1 MTRPYGQYCGLARAL
16 ELVGGR
22 WSMLIVRELL
32 TGPKRFTDLEHGLR
46 GIPTNILS
54 SRLRELEEAGLV
66 ERSLVDRSSSV
77 VYRLTRYG
85 LELEEPVV
93 ALGRWGSRS
102 LGRPDESLKF
112 TASALMLA
120 LHGAFR
126 PEKAKGRSLAV
137 EIRLDDQRLD
147 ILVSDG
153 QVTFT
158 SDPASTPRLVLETTP
173 DVLAELLRGSS
184 DLPSASAS
192 GRLRVD
198 GPMRDAVRFFEMFR
212 LPSRNGASA

>member
-1 MTRPYGQYCGLARAL
+1 MTRGYGQYCGLARAL

-22 WSMLIVRELL
+22 WSLLIVRELL
-32 TGPKRFTDLEHGLR
+32 AGPKRFTDLEQGLR

-66 ERSLVDRSSSV
+66 ERTLVARSSSV
-77 VYRLTRYG
+77 VYGLTRYG

-102 LGRPDESLKF
+102 LGTPDESLKF

-120 LHGAFR
+120 LRGAFR
-126 PEKAKGRSLAV
+126 PEKARGRSLAA
-137 EIRLDDQRLD
+137 EIRLGDQRLD

-153 QVTFT
+153 QITFP
-158 SDPASTPRLVLETTP
+158 SDPPSPPRLVLETTP
-173 DVLAELLRGSS
+173 DVLAELLRGLS
-184 DLPSASAS
+184 DLRLASAS
-192 GRLRVD
+192 GRVHVD
-198 GPMRDAVRFFEMFR
+198 GPMREAVRFFEMFK
-212 LPSRNGASA
+212 LPSGDAASA